1 MHFENICFFS
11 KSVDIV
17 DINAFEKE
25 IFLNL

>member
-11 KSVDIV
+11 KCDDIV